1 MAIFIILKIIPVVV
15 FYYFH
20 TKQRG
25 LPLYTILLVYLN
37 LE

>member
-1 MAIFIILKIIPVVV
+1 MAVFIILKIIPEDV

-25 LPLYTILLVYLN
+25 LSLYTFLLIYLN
-37 LE
+37 SK